1 MRLTKDLI
9 IIGAGPG
16 GMSSA
21 MYAGRA
27 QMDVLVIE
35 REGLAG
41 GQMLNTSEI
50 DNYLGSSSTNP
61 FELADE
67 MFSQANR
74 FDNVEFLFNTTVAK
88 VHKSNKHDL
97 SSGLYVVDTGDGKQ
111 YLTKSVIIASGT
123 KHRELSVNGEG
134 YNHDNTNNV
143 SYCATCDFPFYKDKR
158 VAVIGGGDSA
168 FEAAQLLSEV
178 ADSVDLI
185 HYRDTFKAKPGLQE
199 QIYRNNKIKIITGH
213 EFKNANI
220 SNGSIKYVSL
230 KIKGQ
235 DGTRYHAPR
244 EYDGVFP
251 NIGIIPNST
260 FLMSATNEEGFITVL
275 HDLRVYSDYHQY
287 CNEDMSG
294 IWAIGDVTDNK
305 HRQVSI
311 AAGQGAQAA
320 LSAYEYVKEN
330 NMI

>member
-1 MRLTKDLI
+1 MTKDLI

-16 GMSSA
+16 GMSAA

-35 REGLAG
+35 KEGIAG

-50 DNYLGSSSTNP
+50 DNYLGSSSTNS
-61 FELADE
+61 FELADK

-74 FDNVEFLFNTTVAK
+74 FDNVEFLFNTTVLNIYK
-88 VHKSNKHDL
+88 SHKHGSPND
-97 SSGLYVVDTGDGKQ
+97 LYVVDTGGGKQ
-111 YLTKSVIIASGT
+111 HLTKSIIIASGT
-123 KHRELSVNGEG
+123 KHREFSVNGEG
-134 YNHDNTNNV
+134 YNHNNTNNV
-143 SYCATCDFPFYKDKR
+143 SYCATCDFPFYRGKR

-178 ADSVDLI
+178 ADSVELI
-185 HYRDTFKAKPGLQE
+185 HYRDTFKAKPELQE
-199 QIYRNNKIKIITGH
+199 LIYRNNKVKIITGH
-213 EFKNANI
+213 EVKNVHVD
-220 SNGSIKYVSL
+220 NGSLKYMSL
-230 KIKGQ
+230 KLKDQ
-235 DGTRYHAPR
+235 DDTRYHTPR

-251 NIGIIPNST
+251 NIGLIPNSL
-260 FLMSATNEEGFITVL
+260 FFEAATNSEGFIMVTD
-275 HDLRVYSDYHQY
+275 DLRVYSGIHKYLK
-287 CNEDMSG
+287 EDMSG
-294 IWAIGDVTDNK
+294 IWAIGDVTENK

-330 NMI
+330 NII